1 MKNISNHPLN
11 STVQV
16 ANFDRSKLKS
26 KIVHLG
32 FGAFHRAHQGLY
44 TSELA
49 QQSDS
54 DWGICEVNLFGGE
67 TLIKALREQD
77 HLYTVLE
84 KGADGFQAKLSGS
97 ITESLH
103 SGLDGI
109 EAILAKMSEP
119 QIAIVSL
126 TVTEKGYCTDAASG
140 KLDRSNSL
148 IRADLDNP
156 TAPTSAVGLIVEA
169 LRLRKEAGIAPFTV
183 MSCDNIQENGHV
195 AKSAILEY
203 AHLTDESLSQWIG
216 DNVTFPCTMVDRIVP
231 AATQET
237 LDEIANN
244 IGVYD
249 PCGIACEP
257 FRQWVIEDNFVA
269 GRPKWDQ
276 IGAQFVS
283 DVVPYEEMKLRML
296 NGTHS
301 FLAYLGYLA
310 GYQHISDT
318 MADPHFKAV
327 ALKVMMQA
335 QAPTLTMP
343 AGTDLQGYADSL
355 IARFTNP
362 SLKHRTWQIAMDGSQ
377 KIPQRF
383 GGSLRYN
390 LAHNRS
396 LDLIATAI
404 AGWIRYA
411 TAVDENGQ
419 TIDVQD
425 PMASQLAAL
434 FTTHGT
440 QPNVVKIILSLE
452 SIFPADIG
460 QNAQVIEQVTQAYT
474 SLLNIGARRTVAALA
489 TL

>member
-1 MKNISNHPLN
+1 MTNISNHLLN
-11 STVQV
+11 ATVQL
-16 ANFDRSKLKS
+16 ANFDRSKLKT

-49 QQSDS
+49 QHSDS

-67 TLIKALREQD
+67 ALIKALREQD

-84 KGADGFQAKLSGS
+84 KGANGCQAKISGS

-140 KLDRSNSL
+140 KLDPNNPL
-148 IRADLDNP
+148 ISADLANP
-156 TAPTSAVGLIVEA
+156 TTPRSAVGLIVEA

-203 AHLTDESLSQWIG
+203 SRLTNVSLSQWIS

-237 LDEIANN
+237 LDEIAENVG
-244 IGVYD
+244 IYD

-269 GRPKWDQ
+269 GRPNWDM

-310 GYQHISDT
+310 GYPHISDT
-318 MADPHFKAV
+318 MEDPHFKAA
-327 ALKVMMQA
+327 ALNVMMQA

-362 SLKHRTWQIAMDGSQ
+362 SLKHRTWQIAMDGTQ

-383 GGSLRYN
+383 GGSLRYH
-390 LAHNRS
+390 LAHNS
-396 LDLIATAI
+396 SFELIATAI

-411 TAVDENGQ
+411 TAVDETGQ
-419 TIDVQD
+419 AIDVQD
-425 PMASQLAAL
+425 PMASQLATL
-434 FTTHGT
+434 FAIHGT
-440 QPNVVKIILSLE
+440 QPNVVKIVLSLE

-460 QNAQVIEQVTQAYT
+460 QNEQVIEHVTEAYL
-474 SLLNIGARRTVAALA
+474 SLLEHGARQTVATLA